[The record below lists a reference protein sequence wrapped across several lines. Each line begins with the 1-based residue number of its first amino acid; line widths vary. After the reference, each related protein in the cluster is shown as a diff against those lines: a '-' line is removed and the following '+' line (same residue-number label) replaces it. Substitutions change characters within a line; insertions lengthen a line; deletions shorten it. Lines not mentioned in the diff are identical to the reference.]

1 MQDTLVECRS
11 EFTYAQQ
18 PVRFLWQD
26 IWCEVESILDQWK
39 SPQSSCFRVMTTT
52 KVIYELYYLE
62 DRDIWQVQSI

>member
-11 EFTYAQQ
+11 EFTYAQR
-18 PVRFLWQD
+18 PIRFQWQD
-26 IWCEVESILDQWK
+26 NWLEVESILEQWK
-39 SPQSSCFRVMTTT
+39 SPHSNCFKVMSTT